1 MYDINNSNI
10 MNKDAH
16 LIFEV
21 YKNKRAAIVNEG
33 PVSFEPEYAG
43 SGGEV
48 QAEFPE
54 LAAGKYALT
63 PEQTAAVLTKFVAN
77 FKAMGGNSPKLY
89 KDFYETELGP
99 LVREVNPS
107 INNTNAKYASRVLY
121 NALKAAKVVKD
132 ERDGVQGVK
141 KDKGVPS
148 QAGVQK
154 LAQIAATDPE
164 RFEGEEEVEVSDS
177 EPAAAQDSA
186 TTRIA
191 NWIFDEIDPVAGAPE
206 QDVIG
211 NVQRKIMSS
220 GGLGMEEKSI
230 VSKVKGVI
238 NILASSKV
246 LDRKAG
252 RLVFG
257 SNFEKFEDASGD
269 TSNIGK
275 DPLEIAQEL
284 GYMGDPEQQRFGQG
298 KHFWDKQS

>member
-1 MYDINNSNI
+1 
-10 MNKDAH
+10 MNKDSY
-16 LIFEV
+16 LIFEA
-21 YKNKRAAIVNEG
+21 YKKKNNGLLNEG
-33 PVSFEPEYAG
+33 PVAFEPEYAG
-43 SGGEV
+43 SGEEV
-48 QAEFPE
+48 KAEFPE

-63 PEQTAAVLTKFVAN
+63 PEQTATVLSKFVAN

-89 KDFYETELGP
+89 KDFYETEIGP

-132 ERDGVQGVK
+132 ERDGVEGVK
-141 KDKGVPS
+141 KDRGVPS

-154 LAQIAATDPE
+154 LAQIAAADPE
-164 RFEGEEEVEVSDS
+164 RFEGEEEVATEQP
-177 EPAAAQDSA
+177 EEAQDST

-191 NWIFDEIDPVAGAPE
+191 NWIFDEIDPVAGGQE
-206 QDVIG
+206 QEVVS
-211 NVQRKIMSS
+211 NVQRKIMAS
-220 GGLGMEEKSI
+220 GGLGIEEKSI
-230 VSKVKGVI
+230 VSKIKGVI

-252 RLVFG
+252 RLIFG

-275 DPLEIAQEL
+275 DPLQIAQEL
-284 GYMGDPEQQRFGQG
+284 GYMGSAEHQQFGQG
-298 KHFWDKQS
+298 KHFWASQPN